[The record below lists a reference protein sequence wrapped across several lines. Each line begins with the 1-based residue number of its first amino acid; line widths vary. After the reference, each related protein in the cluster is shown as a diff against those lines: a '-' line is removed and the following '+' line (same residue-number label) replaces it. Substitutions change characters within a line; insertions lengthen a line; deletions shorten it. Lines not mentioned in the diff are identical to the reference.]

1 MANKK
6 ERKQLKI
13 EALANNIITKSEAKK
28 LKKAGVSNSQIKKL
42 KEQAK
47 DKRQEL
53 RPIRQAVPEGEL
65 RDAVTEVIADG
76 KLGKKDLKK
85 LVDKGLSIE
94 QVKDV
99 ASQASNTSSLKVGK
113 SIQNPGQVEK
123 LAINRE
129 IENNPNATLPKTP
142 DGGSGGDDDETS
154 FGGGSH
160 KPLVPKQEEEDMGF
174 DRVDFYADK
183 DDNRIGYE
191 IDPDTGIAYSTF
203 TKKGQPRHYL
213 QIGNIPGTRIPDG
226 SPQMHV
232 KIVDYDA
239 SIESYDKTKLGI
251 FEEVEIDGEKR
262 QRLQIPKPKR
272 RKDLL
277 INDKLKEDGTMIEGI
292 RRQDRQDDYDERGIL
307 NGGMVKKYKTM
318 KDGQIVYS
326 DVKKDDYGNL
336 KPQSFISKGQY
347 QSREFNYPTELDESD
362 SFLNKLSIDYGN
374 RSPGG
379 GSSRDLYIQSG
390 RALLNSM

>member
-6 ERKQLKI
+6 KRKQLKI
-13 EALANNIITKSEAKK
+13 EALSNNIITKSEAKK

-113 SIQNPGQVEK
+113 KIRDPGQVEK
-123 LAINRE
+123 LAINQE
-129 IENNPNATLPKTP
+129 IKNNPNATLTAT
-142 DGGSGGDDDETS
+142 GDQDNQTS
-154 FGGGSH
+154 FGGGSE
-160 KPLVPKQEEEDMGF
+160 KPLVPKQEEEDLGF
-174 DRVDFYADK
+174 DRVGFYADK
-183 DDNRIGYE
+183 DDPRIGYE
-191 IDPDTGIAYSTF
+191 VDPDTGIAYTTF
-203 TKKGQPRHYL
+203 TKGGLDNRHFL
-213 QIGNIPGTRIPDG
+213 QIGNIPNTRVPGG

-239 SIESYDKTKLGI
+239 SIENYSPDKLG
-251 FEEVEIDGEKR
+251 FVKEVEKGKKGKIKKVTFKDIEVKR
-262 QRLQIPKPKR
+262 QKYNADTFRTES
-272 RKDLL
+272 RKQEYANRGL
-277 INDKLKEDGTMIEGI
+277 TSEGG
-292 RRQDRQDDYDERGIL
+292 RVNETNYKGDRQEVKTRS
-307 NGGMVKKYKTM
+307 NGTLQRLTLTDNGDFVETNDQYPKAVKANTF
-318 KDGQIVYS
+318 S
-326 DVKKDDYGNL
+326 DQLATAG
-336 KPQSFISKGQY
+336 
-347 QSREFNYPTELDESD
+347 
-362 SFLNKLSIDYGN
+362 LSIG
-374 RSPGG
+374 RG
-379 GSSRDLYIQSG
+379 GSTRFDKSKRDSYIQQGKSQF
-390 RALLNSM
+390 ST